1 MGRIPRLFSLGH
13 GEHMTLFKPMRSE
26 RTLLEGFWQKS
37 FLALLRELPDAGR
50 EVATALF
57 TSLWESHLK
66 RKPTQKTAEP
76 SGVGRQSSDF
86 SV

>member
-1 MGRIPRLFSLGH
+1 MGRIPRLFPLGH
-13 GEHMTLFKPMRSE
+13 AEHMTLFKPMRSE

-57 TSLWESHLK
+57 TSLWESPPEKEADPEESGAK
-66 RKPTQKTAEP
+66 RRRKTE
-76 SGVGRQSSDF
+76 F
-86 SV
+86 